1 MFLGLSLEANLPIVS
16 GNLMKFRSFAHSD
29 IGRVRSENEDSYLC
43 NDTLGLY
50 AVADGIGGLPSGAQ
64 ASQLAVTTLQKIVG
78 EHAVGTKLNYER
90 ILTEINDQVFSLG
103 RVISPQF
110 GIGSTLT
117 FAHVVGV
124 KLHFGHVGDS
134 NAYCLRSKVLKQ
146 LTTDHTIETEL
157 KARAARGEPL
167 GLLMEN
173 RNALTRCIGQPPP
186 LEPDVFAHTVLP
198 HDRYLLCSDGISR
211 FVPMEEIVKFMQE
224 AADPESFI
232 RALVDRANERGGLD
246 NITGIAL
253 FFD

>member
-1 MFLGLSLEANLPIVS
+1 
-16 GNLMKFRSFAHSD
+16 MKLRSFAHTD

-64 ASQLAVTTLQKIVG
+64 ASQLSVTALQKIVA

-90 ILTEINDQVFSLG
+90 ILTEINDQVFQLG

-117 FAHVVGV
+117 FVHVTGV

-134 NAYCLRSKVLKQ
+134 NAFRLRSKVLQQ
-146 LTTDHTIETEL
+146 LTVDHTIETEL

-186 LEPDVFAHTVLP
+186 LEADLFAHTILP

-211 FVPMEEIVKFMQE
+211 FIPPEEIVKFMQE
-224 AADPESFI
+224 AADPEAAVN
-232 RALVDRANERGGLD
+232 ALVDRANERGGLD
-246 NITGIAL
+246 NSTGVAL

>member
-1 MFLGLSLEANLPIVS
+1 
-16 GNLMKFRSFAHSD
+16 MKLRSFAHSD

-43 NDTLGLY
+43 NDAVGLY
-50 AVADGIGGLPSGAQ
+50 AIADGIGGLPSGAQ
-64 ASQLAVTTLQKIVG
+64 ASQLAVQTLQKIVG
-78 EHAVGTKLNYER
+78 EHEVATKLNYER
-90 ILTEINDQVFSLG
+90 ILAEINDQVFQLG

-134 NAYCLRSKVLKQ
+134 SALRLRSKSLQQ

-186 LEPDVFAHTVLP
+186 IEPDCFAHTILP
-198 HDRYLLCSDGISR
+198 HDRYLLCSDGITR
-211 FVPMEEIVKFMQE
+211 FVPVEEIAKAMND
-224 AADPESFI
+224 AKDPQT
-232 RALVDRANERGGLD
+232 LVTTLIDRANERGGLD
-246 NITGIAL
+246 NSTGVAL

>member
-1 MFLGLSLEANLPIVS
+1 
-16 GNLMKFRSFAHSD
+16 MKLRSFAHSD
-29 IGRVRSENEDSYLC
+29 IGRVRSENEDSFLC
-43 NDTLGLY
+43 NEAIGLF

-64 ASQLAVTTLQKIVG
+64 ASQLAVQALQKIVG

-90 ILTEINDQVFSLG
+90 IIAEINDQVFQLG

-134 NAYCLRSKVLKQ
+134 TALRLRSKALEQ
-146 LTTDHTIETEL
+146 LSTDHTIETEL

-186 LEPDVFAHTVLP
+186 IDPDYFAHTVLP
-198 HDRYLLCSDGISR
+198 HDRYLLCSDGITR
-211 FVPMEEIVKFMQE
+211 FVATEEIIRAMNDAE
-224 AADPESFI
+224 DPES
-232 RALVDRANERGGLD
+232 LVHTLIDRANERGGLD
-246 NITGIAL
+246 NSTAVAL

>member
-1 MFLGLSLEANLPIVS
+1 
-16 GNLMKFRSFAHSD
+16 MKLTSFAHSD
-29 IGRVRSENEDSYLC
+29 IGRVRQENEDSYVC

-64 ASQLAVTTLQKIVG
+64 ASQLAISTLQKIVA

-90 ILTEINDQVFSLG
+90 ILSEINDQVFSLG

-117 FAHVVGV
+117 FVHLTGV
-124 KLHFGHVGDS
+124 KLQFGHVGDS
-134 NAYCLRSKVLKQ
+134 NGFCLRSKVLKQ

-186 LEPDVFAHTVLP
+186 LEPDIFVHTILP

-211 FVPMEEIVKFMQE
+211 FVPPEEITKVLQE
-224 AADPESFI
+224 AATPEAAVTTLI
-232 RALVDRANERGGLD
+232 DRANERGGLD
-246 NITGIAL
+246 NSTGVAL
-253 FFD
+253 FFE

>member
-1 MFLGLSLEANLPIVS
+1 MKLS
-16 GNLMKFRSFAHSD
+16 SFAHSD
-29 IGRVRSENEDSYLC
+29 IGRVRTENEDSYVC

-50 AVADGIGGLPSGAQ
+50 AVADGIGGLPAGAQ
-64 ASQLAVTTLQKIVG
+64 ASQMAIATLQKIVG
-78 EHAVGTKLNYER
+78 EHEVGTKLNYER
-90 ILTEINDQVFSLG
+90 ILAEINERVFALG
-103 RVISPQF
+103 RTISPQF

-117 FAHVVGV
+117 FAHVSGV

-134 NAYCLRSKVLKQ
+134 NAFRLRSKMLQQ

-186 LEPDVFAHTVLP
+186 VEPDVFTHTVLP

-211 FVPMEEIVKFMQE
+211 FVPPEEITRMMQE
-224 AADPESFI
+224 ARTPQEAVT
-232 RALVDRANERGGLD
+232 ALVDRANERGGLD
-246 NITGIAL
+246 NSTGIAI